1 MGGEV
6 NWSETAFCAR
16 LGEVAVVV
24 GEGVGGG
31 AGRGEG
37 GEVLLDVGVKGG
49 GGDQGQGGGG
59 GGGIG
64 RGIWPSIPSSVVVLS
79 LGEDIINSLCCVVA

>member
-37 GEVLLDVGVKGG
+37 GEVLLDVGVEGG
-49 GGDQGQGGGG
+49 VGDQGK

-79 LGEDIINSLCCVVA
+79 LGEDIINSLCCVVT